1 MNLFK
6 NDIENNYIEIINDY
20 FNEWLKIKN
29 AEEYKKFSSK
39 IPPKFGTY
47 ENIMIL
53 EQINNFIDLGVQIE
67 CNKVALRDFKDGI
80 KNILEDLQIYS

>member
-6 NDIENNYIEIINDY
+6 NDIKNNYIETINNY

-53 EQINNFIDLGVQIE
+53 DQINHFLGLGVQLE
-67 CNKVALRDFKDGI
+67 CNSVVFKLFKDEI
-80 KNILEDLQIYS
+80 KNICEDLQIYY